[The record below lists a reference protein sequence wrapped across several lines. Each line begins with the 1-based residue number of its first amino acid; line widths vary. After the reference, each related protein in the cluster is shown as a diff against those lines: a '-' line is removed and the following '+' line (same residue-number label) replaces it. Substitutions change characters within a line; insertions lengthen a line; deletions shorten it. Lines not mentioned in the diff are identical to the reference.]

1 MISKKLLMEHV
12 CELFCLIDDLEDKI
26 KALDKRL
33 KKLEPKKEKR
43 SVKKVSK

>member
-12 CELFCLIDDLEDKI
+12 CELFCLIDDLEDEI
-26 KALDKRL
+26 KELDNRL
-33 KKLEPKKEKR
+33 KKLEKEKR

>member
-12 CELFCLIDDLEDKI
+12 CELFCLIDDLEDEI
-26 KALDKRL
+26 KDLDKRL
-33 KKLEPKKEKR
+33 KKLEKEKR

>member
-26 KALDKRL
+26 TDLEKRV
-33 KKLEPKKEKR
+33 KKIEPKKEKR